1 MQVLFVMKRLKASPE
16 DCVIKQGDTGD
27 KFYVIQN
34 GTLEVIVNTAV
45 VGFLHAGDH
54 FGELALIYD
63 GAIPERVQWTR
74 VSGHLF
80 LCC

>member
-1 MQVLFVMKRLKASPE
+1 MKRLVASPE

-27 KFYVIQN
+27 QFYVIQT
-34 GTLEVIVNTAV
+34 GTLEVIVNSAV

-63 GAIPERVQWTR
+63 GKT
-74 VSGHLF
+74 S
-80 LCC
+80 